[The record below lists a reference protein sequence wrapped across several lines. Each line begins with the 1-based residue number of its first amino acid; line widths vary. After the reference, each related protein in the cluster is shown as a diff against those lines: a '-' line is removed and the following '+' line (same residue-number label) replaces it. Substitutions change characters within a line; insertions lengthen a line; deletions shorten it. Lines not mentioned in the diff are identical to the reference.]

1 MQKIGVCVGT
11 TTPNR
16 VTFISN
22 LPIRLGQFV
31 NLRYEENN
39 KENILLG
46 MVIDVRR
53 ENTFINESLKNL
65 DNVERLKRESSKDT
79 KVIGEIQILGE
90 IVDKGNEVFLQMQR
104 VPPLPASEVLKANP
118 EVLKKLFGA
127 KSEKHIRIGRLLAE
141 EEEIPVY
148 VDVEQIVL
156 RHLAILAITGAGKSN
171 TVSVLLE
178 NIVNLNGTVVV
189 FDFHGEYT
197 KSEIKRDG
205 KNVVKVIKPVVD
217 PTTLNIRDFAKLIGI
232 QRNATTQFRY
242 FKVAVDRVLKNM
254 REEKGEDWKRWVETG
269 EFFERLK
276 DELESWLDDEN
287 ENVPIK
293 GKIREDSLYE
303 VINKIDDTLDELSH
317 IIKVGAKDLMEVI
330 EPTKIN
336 VFDLSEVDENV
347 ADAIVSNILKH
358 ALDERKKAV
367 RGKDS
372 KLRYPMLIVVE
383 EAHILAG
390 DKKDT
395 DSKYYMTRIAREG
408 RKFGLGLCIVTQR
421 PKGLDKEV
429 LSQMNNMII
438 LKLVEP
444 EDQKHVQSA
453 SEALSSELMSYLPSL
468 NPGEGIII
476 GNMTKLPLLV
486 KIDKAKGKLQ
496 GNDIPV
502 VKLWSEAKEKRGD
515 LDALNDV

>member
-1 MQKIGVCVGT
+1 MEKIGICVGT
-11 TTPNR
+11 TSPNR
-16 VTFISN
+16 VMFISQN
-22 LPIRLGQFV
+22 PIKLGQFV
-31 NLRYEENN
+31 NLRYTENG
-39 KENILLG
+39 KENKLLG
-46 MVIDVRR
+46 MVINVQRK
-53 ENTFINESLKNL
+53 NTYIPEDLPSINNY
-65 DNVERLKRESSKDT
+65 ERLFQESAKDT

-90 IVDKGNEVFLQMQR
+90 IIETQDQVFLQLQR
-104 VPPLPASEVLKANP
+104 VPPLPASEVLKP
-118 EVLKKLFGA
+118 DLKVLEKLFGA
-127 KSEKHIRIGRLLAE
+127 KSKSHIRIGKLLAE
-141 EEEIPVY
+141 DEEIPVY
-148 VDVEQIVL
+148 IDVNQIVL

-178 NIVNLNGTVVV
+178 NIVNLKGTVVV

-197 KSEIKRDG
+197 KSEFKRDG
-205 KNVVKVIKPVVD
+205 KNVVNVIKPVVD
-217 PTTLNIRDFAKLIGI
+217 PTTLDIRDFAKLIGI
-232 QRNATTQFRY
+232 KYNATVQFRY
-242 FKVAVDRVLKNM
+242 FKIAVDRVIQ
-254 REEKGEDWKRWVETG
+254 RIQDEKGNDWKRWINTD
-269 EFFERLK
+269 EFFYRLEQ
-276 DELESWLDDEN
+276 ELESWLDDDN
-287 ENVPIK
+287 DDVPIK

-303 VINKIDDTLDELSH
+303 VINKLNDTQNELSH
-317 IIKVGAKDLMEVI
+317 IIKIGAKDLI
-330 EPTKIN
+330 ENIQAGKIN
-336 VFDLSEVDENV
+336 VFDLSEVDEDV

-358 ALDERKKAV
+358 ALEERKKAV

-372 KLRYPMLIVVE
+372 KLEKPILVVVE

-390 DKKDT
+390 DKIDT
-395 DSKYYMTRIAREG
+395 DSKYYMMRIAREG

-421 PKGLDKEV
+421 PKGLDKEI

-468 NPGEGIII
+468 NPGEAIII

-502 VKLWSEAKEKRGD
+502 VDLWTITEEKRGD
-515 LDALNDV
+515 LQALDEF

>member
-1 MQKIGVCVGT
+1 MNRIGICVGT
-11 TTPNR
+11 TSPNR
-16 VTFISN
+16 VTFISQN
-22 LPIRLGQFV
+22 PIRLGQFV
-31 NLRYEENN
+31 NLKYTENG
-39 KENILLG
+39 KENLLLG
-46 MVIDVRR
+46 MVINVQRKNVYIPEDLP
-53 ENTFINESLKNL
+53 NTVNI
-65 DNVERLKRESSKDT
+65 ERLYQESEKDT

-90 IVDKGNEVFLQMQR
+90 IIETENEVFLQMQR
-104 VPPLPASEVLKANP
+104 VPPLPASEVLKPNP
-118 EVLKKLFGA
+118 DILKKLFGA
-127 KSEKHIRIGRLLAE
+127 KSKNHIRIGKLLAE

-148 VDVEQIVL
+148 VDVNQIVL

-178 NIVNLNGTVVV
+178 NIVNLKGTVAV

-197 KSEIKRDG
+197 KADFKRNG
-205 KNVVKVIKPVVD
+205 KNVVNVIKPIVD
-217 PTTLNIRDFAKLIGI
+217 PTTLDIRDFAKLVGI
-232 QRNATTQFRY
+232 KHNATVQFRY
-242 FKVAVDRVLKNM
+242 FKLAVDKVINQIK
-254 REEKGEDWKRWVETG
+254 EEKGNEWKRYIGTE
-269 EFFERLK
+269 EFFNRLK
-276 DELESWLDDEN
+276 NELESWLDDEN
-287 ENVPIK
+287 NDKPIK
-293 GKIREDSLYE
+293 GKVREDSLYE

-317 IIKVGAKDLMEVI
+317 IIKVGAKNLLENI
-330 EPTKIN
+330 EPGYIN
-336 VFDLSEVDENV
+336 VFDLSEVDEDV

-358 ALDERKKAV
+358 ALEERKKAV
-367 RGKDS
+367 RGKPS
-372 KLRYPMLIVVE
+372 KLDYPILVVVE

-390 DKKDT
+390 DKRDT

-502 VKLWSEAKEKRGD
+502 VDIWSKTIEKTGD
-515 LDALNDV
+515 LSAVDGF